1 MDIIEQAR
9 AIGKAIQQDDRYL
22 NMQIAMQNADDDK
35 ELQNLIGQYNLK
47 RMSIQNEMQQA
58 RPRRRKNQS
67 PISGEMNGL
76 YEAIMKN
83 PHMAAYNEA
92 KTEFDLLMRRVDA
105 IISQSANGEDP
116 ETADY
121 EESSCGGDCDSCGGG
136 ATKSSHRSI

>member
-22 NMQIAMQNADDDK
+22 NMQVALQNANDDK

-47 RMSIQNEMQQA
+47 RMSIQNEMQQPKHDEEKMKA
-58 RPRRRKNQS
+58 YQ
-67 PISGEMNGL
+67 GEMNAF

-83 PHMAAYNEA
+83 PNMAAYNAA
-92 KTEFDLLMRRVDA
+92 KQPLELLLRRVDA
-105 IISQSANGEDP
+105 IVSQSANGEDP

-121 EESSCGGDCDSCGGG
+121 EESSCGGHCDSCGGC
-136 ATKSSHRSI
+136 H